1 MQGYLPE
8 TPLCRDC
15 PIRLHRSM
23 LRRKGV
29 KFEGE
34 YLKDYAAVPAAYIQG
49 NRKLPP
55 VLFVGEAPGD
65 EEEKAIVPFIST
77 AGQFLR
83 RIINHVLAE
92 SKMIDR
98 IKEYPDIP
106 ASSYRIAPI
115 PIYFSNAC
123 KCRPVGED
131 GKFRTPYVH
140 EIKHCNHRLMQDIKE
155 INPLLIV
162 ALGKSASIGLNI
174 PEARKRKF
182 DDLRGRTFNVYFD
195 VAGRTIPV
203 FVTYHPSKIRRSR
216 MKLAKVYYD
225 DFRNIFNLYINLLQ
239 GKENHSVGVSGSVE
253 DHLQVLRKTEEIEKY
268 LKQILERKPPYVAL
282 DYEIT
287 PLPWDFVPEEVQDFH
302 RVGLDVHNPL
312 SEICFVSLALDFNGK
327 VEAVSFPVR
336 EKEVLERHLEKTG
349 ELIEF
354 YTSSREAFLKDVE
367 DAYEEFLKTGS
378 SHGSLYRVSRKYRL
392 TGPVEREVTQKSI
405 IHLLA
410 KKFEELEDTPSEKAH
425 LLIRQYA
432 LKKLNETISRLRIYQ
447 NVLERA
453 MREYRNAFEID
464 SERILPL
471 LKKLVES
478 KNIFKVVMNPVFE
491 YKFSKTKLGVEMPCF
506 VGIDILDHLLGAIQP
521 SLEDLK
527 RRYLPE
533 METGKKELL
542 QSSMTSGETLKKY
555 ALYNAFDAFITY
567 RIFEKEVKTIEN
579 LRNTTVYDFKKERP
593 LSECIYRAHRFY
605 REVIVPLV
613 VEIEINGMKYDVEK
627 SLSLALEMKNRARK
641 LEKRGFELLKAY
653 VPDINPEKAELRK
666 KEGKEILYKAY
677 EKEPILTEKGEL
689 SISSSALRKIYET
702 TERENLKKAV
712 LYFHSMLKVE
722 KIISTYLEKYPYHVS
737 LYTGRIH
744 PSYQITRTA
753 TGRLAAAGP
762 NVQQVLREGTRICP
776 KCEIFPLTEKDTTCP
791 LCGSEFEERIFLK
804 ELFIPENGNTLIVAD
819 YSQMEVRLLAE
830 LSGDKKLLEAISQG
844 LDLHSYNA
852 SSAFGIPYEEIYEKK
867 DTDSEIKRLR
877 QLAKKITFAIVYGST
892 PEGIA
897 ESVDITTDEA
907 GKMIENF
914 LRNHPKVR
922 EYIDFCHKHV
932 ASKKCIA
939 TPIGRVRWFI
949 HCTVDTTTGKPKEAS
964 IRREAQNTPI
974 QSISSDINLT
984 AAELERRRNS
994 RAKPVGLVHDSIILE
1009 APAGEAESV
1018 REELREVMEIK
1029 VKDFLKNRFGVELSV
1044 ILKADVGAGKNW
1056 KSASP

>member
-1 MQGYLPE
+1 MEGYLPE

-34 YLKDYAAVPAAYIQG
+34 YLRDYAAVPAAYVQG
-49 NRKLPP
+49 NKKLPP

-65 EEEKAIVPFIST
+65 VEEKVIAPFVNV
-77 AGQFLR
+77 AGQLLR
-83 RIINHVLAE
+83 RTINHVLADSE
-92 SKMIDR
+92 TIDK
-98 IKEYPDIP
+98 IKRYLDTPDID
-106 ASSYRIAPI
+106 YRVAPV

-140 EIKHCNHRLMQDIKE
+140 EIKHCNHRLMQDIRE
-155 INPLLIV
+155 ISPLLIV
-162 ALGKSASIGLNI
+162 ALGKSASIALNI
-174 PEARKRKF
+174 PEAGKRKF
-182 DDLRGRTFNVYFD
+182 DDLRGRVFNIRFD
-195 VAGRTIPV
+195 AAGRTIPV
-203 FVTYHPSKIRRSR
+203 FVTYHPSKITRSK
-216 MKLAKVYYD
+216 MKLAKMYHD
-225 DFRNIFNLYINLLQ
+225 DFRNIFTLYINLLQ
-239 GKENHSVGVSGSVE
+239 GKENHSIRITVE
-253 DHLQVLRKTEEIEKY
+253 NHLRVLKKTEEIREY
-268 LKQILERKPPYVAL
+268 LKWILEKKPPYVAL
-282 DYEIT
+282 DYET
-287 PLPWDFVPEEVQDFH
+287 VPLPWDFIPEEVQDFY

-312 SEICFVSLALDFNGK
+312 SEICFVSLALSLDER

-336 EKEVLERHLEKTG
+336 EKEALEKHLRKVE
-349 ELIEF
+349 ELMEF
-354 YTSSREAFLKDVE
+354 YTLSREAVLRDIG

-392 TGPVEREVTQKSI
+392 TGPVEREITQKSV

-410 KKFEELEDTPSEKAH
+410 KKFEELKDIPPEKAH
-425 LLIRQYA
+425 LSIRQYA
-432 LKKLNETISRLRIYQ
+432 VKKLNEVISHLRNYR
-447 NVLERA
+447 VLLEKA
-453 MREYRNAFEID
+453 IKEYRNTFDINPE
-464 SERILPL
+464 EILPL

-478 KNIFKVVMNPVFE
+478 RNIFKVVMNPVFE
-491 YKFSKTKLGVEMPCF
+491 YKFSKTKLGAEMPCF

-533 METGKKELL
+533 VETGKKELL
-542 QSSMTSGETLKKY
+542 QSSMTSNEILRKY
-555 ALYNAFDAFITY
+555 AFYNAFDAFITY
-567 RIFEKEVKTIEN
+567 RIFEKEAKAIEN
-579 LRNTTVYDFKKERP
+579 LKNTTVYDFKKERP

-613 VEIEINGMKYDVEK
+613 VEIEINGIRYNVEK
-627 SLSLALEMKNRARK
+627 SLSLALEMKDRARK

-666 KEGKEILYKAY
+666 KEGREILYRAY

-702 TERENLKKAV
+702 TERENLRKAV
-712 LYFHSMLKVE
+712 LYFHSMLKIE

-737 LYTGRIH
+737 LHTGRIH

-753 TGRLAAAGP
+753 TGRLAAACP

-776 KCEIFPLTEKDTTCP
+776 ECEIFPLTEKDTTCS

-804 ELFIPENGNTLIVAD
+804 ELFIPENRNTLIVAD

-830 LSGDKKLLEAISQG
+830 LSGDEKLLEAISQG

-852 SSAFGIPYEEIYEKK
+852 SSAFGIPYKEIYEKK
-867 DTDSEIKRLR
+867 DTDPEMKRLR

-907 GKMIENF
+907 EKMIDNF
-914 LRNHPKVR
+914 LKNHPKVR
-922 EYIDFCHKHV
+922 EYIDFCHRHV

-949 HCTVDTTTGKPKEAS
+949 HLTVDTTTGKPREGS
-964 IRREAQNTPI
+964 ICREAQNTPI
-974 QSISSDINLT
+974 QSISSDINLV
-984 AAELERRRNS
+984 AAELERRKNS
-994 RAKPVGLVHDSIILE
+994 HVKLVGLIHDSIILE
-1009 APAGEAESV
+1009 SPAEEAEEV
-1018 REELREVMEIK
+1018 KEELKKIMEDG
-1029 VKDFLKNRFGVELSV
+1029 VKDFLKNKFDMKLSV
-1044 ILKADVGAGKNW
+1044 TLKADIGTGKDW